1 MGGCQCSCVPYDY
14 GPFDISV
21 YRELEA
27 LEQRGLVRIA
37 YLGPASS
44 HRRYSLTTRGQEEG
58 QRALS
63 ALASGVRDYITEV
76 YRWQRGLSFA
86 QLVGAMY
93 KAYPRLRVNR
103 LFQEIGRAR

>member
-14 GPFDISV
+14 GPFVISV

-63 ALASGVRDYITEV
+63 DLASDARDYMNEV
-76 YRWQRGLSFA
+76 SRWIRGLSFA
-86 QLVGAMY
+86 QLVGAIY
-93 KAYPRLRVNR
+93 KAYPRMRENR
-103 LFQEIGRAR
+103 IFQD